1 MYILLRIEKKGE
13 IRSQILAVYSIP
25 SEGYEILQP

>member
-1 MYILLRIEKKGE
+1 MYILLRIGKKGE
-13 IRSQILAVYSIP
+13 KRSQILAVYSIP